1 MEVRIT
7 FMSELFIKGET
18 LADCAK
24 QWEQMK
30 LFSDEANQHDACS
43 IELVSVEDAETYK
56 YIRLEF
62 DHAYD

>member
-30 LFSDEANQHDACS
+30 LFSDEANQHEACP
-43 IELVSVEDAETYK
+43 IELVSVEDTETFNDM
-56 YIRLEF
+56 LSEF
-62 DHAYD
+62 NKV

>member
-1 MEVRIT
+1 MEIRIT

-43 IELVSVEDAETYK
+43 IELVSVEDAETFNDM
-56 YIRLEF
+56 LSEF
-62 DHAYD
+62 NKF

>member
-7 FMSELFIKGET
+7 FISDLFIKGET

-30 LFSDEANQHDACS
+30 LFSDEANHHEACP
-43 IELVSVEDAETYK
+43 IELVSVEDAETFNDM
-56 YIRLEF
+56 LSEF
-62 DHAYD
+62 NKV